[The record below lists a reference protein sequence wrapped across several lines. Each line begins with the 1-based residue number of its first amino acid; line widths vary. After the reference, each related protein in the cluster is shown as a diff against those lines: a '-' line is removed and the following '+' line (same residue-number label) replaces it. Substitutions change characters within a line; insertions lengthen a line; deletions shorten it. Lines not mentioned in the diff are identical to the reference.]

1 MLIKWLGFNHQ
12 LNGIQ
17 KGLFMGLDDSYF
29 LVICYSSL
37 LLKPWR
43 IEIVDLPTKNGDFPV
58 RYVSLPEGNGFSIG
72 FMTLLICFWVV
83 WMGRN
88 LIITWFLNCIS
99 QEPDKSQGAY
109 VKGVA
114 ERKITIFFRTVN
126 QLFLCAMAS
135 IANCNKW
142 PEGNYHQ
149 VPWIIPSECH
159 EVDGYI
165 LIIWLKNHYN
175 CGIFVGIPSSWNVN
189 ILLKSVLESSIPY
202 QPTILDQISPKCWMV
217 KNTENFDKVDSQS
230 TKKQVEHS

>member
-17 KGLFMGLDDSYF
+17 QGLFMGPDDSYF

-37 LLKPWR
+37 LLQPWR

-83 WMGRN
+83 WMGRT
-88 LIITWFLNCIS
+88 LIIKWFLNCIS
-99 QEPDKSQGAY
+99 QEPDKSQGTY

-159 EVDGYI
+159 EVDG
-165 LIIWLKNHYN
+165 
-175 CGIFVGIPSSWNVN
+175 
-189 ILLKSVLESSIPY
+189 
-202 QPTILDQISPKCWMV
+202 
-217 KNTENFDKVDSQS
+217 
-230 TKKQVEHS
+230 